1 MSLERSKISIKE
13 ILKILELNFDV
24 KGSIKELVGEVD
36 YNFKVESKCGK
47 NYLLKISGPNFESD
61 YIDFQIK
68 LLDHLNKN
76 CEIEI
81 AENKLTI
88 GGNKSCIVKDNLG
101 RDRSVRLLT
110 WTEGRIWSSVN
121 PINQSLRKK
130 LGSITAILDRSLIN
144 FKHSFSKREIEWDIS
159 NSLWVEDHV
168 DKFDANQKIILTK
181 FILDFKRNLTLYN
194 DLPKSIIHNDIND
207 NNIIVSNDLISP
219 SVKSII
225 DFGDSVYTQTINDLA
240 ITCSYGIMNLND
252 PLSACCEIITG
263 YNEILNIN
271 DAELKLLYN
280 LIGMRLVISVTKS
293 LINRSKEP
301 DNKYLLIS
309 EKPAWNLLKKWT
321 EVDPE
326 FAYYSFRNACN
337 LNSHPNQKKFYEW
350 AQENHFSV
358 NDLFPNIKQNEFYN
372 IDLSVGSKWIGS
384 RNEIEDLDLFQY
396 KIEKLQKQN
405 PNKIITGGYLEPRSI
420 YTSSSYEKLGNF
432 GDESRTIHLGLDFW
446 LPPGTEVNSIFDGEV
461 VAAVNDKG
469 NKEYGGLVIIKHNIN
484 NLEFYTL
491 YGHNTVESVLKN
503 TIGKKIKKGDKIA
516 EIGDY
521 PENGNWAPHLH
532 FQIMLSMLNY
542 EVDYPGVCYYNQI
555 DVWRDLCPNP
565 NLLFK
570 ATNLEN
576 NKQDTDDELIKF
588 RDENLGKSLKLHY
601 DNPIH
606 IVRGEGVYLIDKFGK
621 KYLDTVNNVAHVG
634 HENESVVSEGQS
646 QMSVLNTNSR
656 YLHKNINELSKEL
669 LDTLPKELSVVHFVN
684 SGSEANELAIR
695 MMKSHTG
702 ENDIIVSEHGY
713 HGNTNVCV
721 DISSYKFDGKGG
733 KGAPENTHVISMPTE
748 FNGKYKGQNI
758 IDGYL
763 GEVESCIENIK
774 SKKRGLGG
782 FIIEP
787 IISCGGQVE
796 LPQGFLK
803 KSYEII
809 RKNGG
814 VCISDEVQVGCGR
827 LGKSFWGFQLHDVIP
842 DIITIGKP
850 LGNGHPI
857 GAVVCTKEIAQSFAN
872 GMEFF
877 NTFGGNPV
885 SCSIGTKVLRVIKD
899 QNLQENSKIVGNYF
913 KEVLK
918 KLSKEFDIIGD
929 VRGQGL
935 FLGIEF
941 IDQNMNALHQETK
954 YIVNRLKEF
963 GILANL
969 DGPKNNVIKIK
980 PPLTFCKD
988 NCDKFIF
995 YIRKILNEDFLKKQ
1009 L

>member
-1 MSLERSKISIKE
+1 MTLSVVILAAGKGTRMFSEKPKVLHELSNQPLLQYVINAAKNLKPININVVVGYKFKLIQQEFSKEDINWVVQKEQLGTGDAVKYTTPFIEGSQTLVLYGDVPLIDLNDLKKLIQVSENGLGILTFDKKNPKGYGRIKRIEDEVVEIVEDKDCSEVEKKIKE
-13 ILKILELNFDV
+13 IKLKKLQEKNEILKEQKELKIL
-24 KGSIKELVGEVD
+24 K
-36 YNFKVESKCGK
+36 
-47 NYLLKISGPNFESD
+47 
-61 YIDFQIK
+61 
-68 LLDHLNKN
+68 
-76 CEIEI
+76 
-81 AENKLTI
+81 
-88 GGNKSCIVKDNLG
+88 
-101 RDRSVRLLT
+101 
-110 WTEGRIWSSVN
+110 
-121 PINQSLRKK
+121 
-130 LGSITAILDRSLIN
+130 
-144 FKHSFSKREIEWDIS
+144 
-159 NSLWVEDHV
+159 
-168 DKFDANQKIILTK
+168 
-181 FILDFKRNLTLYN
+181 
-194 DLPKSIIHNDIND
+194 
-207 NNIIVSNDLISP
+207 
-219 SVKSII
+219 
-225 DFGDSVYTQTINDLA
+225 
-240 ITCSYGIMNLND
+240 
-252 PLSACCEIITG
+252 
-263 YNEILNIN
+263 
-271 DAELKLLYN
+271 
-280 LIGMRLVISVTKS
+280 
-293 LINRSKEP
+293 
-301 DNKYLLIS
+301 
-309 EKPAWNLLKKWT
+309 
-321 EVDPE
+321 
-326 FAYYSFRNACN
+326 
-337 LNSHPNQKKFYEW
+337 
-350 AQENHFSV
+350 
-358 NDLFPNIKQNEFYN
+358 
-372 IDLSVGSKWIGS
+372 
-384 RNEIEDLDLFQY
+384 
-396 KIEKLQKQN
+396 EKLQKEN
-405 PNKIITGGYLEPRSI
+405 PNKIITGGYLEPRCI
-420 YTSSSYEKLGNF
+420 YSSSSYEKIGNF
-432 GDESRTIHLGLDFW
+432 GNESRTIHLGLDFW
-446 LPPGTEVNSIFDGEV
+446 LPPGTQVNSMFDGEV
-461 VAAVNDKG
+461 IAAVNDKG

-503 TIGKKIKKGDKIA
+503 TVGKKIKKGDKIA

-542 EVDYPGVCYYNQI
+542 KVDYPGVCYYNQI
-555 DVWRDLCPNP
+555 DVWSDLCPNP

-570 ATNLEN
+570 AKILEN
-576 NKQDTDDELIKF
+576 NLQDTDDELIKF
-588 RDENLGKSLKLHY
+588 RNENLGKSLKLHY
-601 DNPIH
+601 DKPIH

-656 YLHKNINELSKEL
+656 YLHKSINELSKEL
-669 LDTLPKELSVVHFVN
+669 LETLPKELSVVHFVN

-713 HGNTNVCV
+713 HGNTNICV

-748 FNGKYKGQNI
+748 FNGKYKGKNI
-758 IDGYL
+758 IDSYI
-763 GEVESCIENIK
+763 GEVESCIENIR

-814 VCISDEVQVGCGR
+814 ICISDEVQVGCGR
-827 LGKSFWGFQLHDVIP
+827 LGKSFWGFQLHDVVP

-857 GAVVCTKEIAQSFAN
+857 GAVVCTKEIAESFAN

-885 SCSIGTKVLRVIKD
+885 SCSIGTKVLRIVKG
-899 QNLQENSKIVGNYF
+899 QNLQENSKKVGNYF
-913 KEVLK
+913 KKVLK
-918 KLSKEFDIIGD
+918 ELSKEFDIIGD

-941 IDQNMNALHQETK
+941 IDQKMNPLHLETK

-963 GILANL
+963 GILTNL

-995 YIRKILNEDFLKKQ
+995 YIRKILNEDFLNKQ